1 MVSALKFENVTKR
14 YGKSAVLDDVSFE
27 VPRGTIVGLAGINGA
42 GKTTLIKCM
51 LGLCGM
57 DSGGIE
63 IFGISHSDAMAR
75 SALAYLPEKF
85 NPPAHLKGSD
95 FLRLAK
101 RLYAAHPDERE
112 IAVMLSEFGLDHA
125 LDLPVG
131 RYSKGMAQK
140 LGLAACF
147 LSGKDL
153 FVLDEPMSGLDP
165 RARAHVKEKLLGLR
179 DGGGTLLFTSHALS
193 TMGEIC
199 DRVAVLHEGRMAF
212 LSGRDDVERA
222 FLECTRVANSGS
234 GANV

>member
-1 MVSALKFENVTKR
+1 MGSALKFENVTKR
-14 YGKSAVLDDVSFE
+14 YKKTAVLDDVSFE
-27 VPRGTIVGLAGINGA
+27 VSRGTVVGLAGVNGA

-63 IFGISHSDAMAR
+63 IHGISHLDATAR
-75 SALAYLPEKF
+75 ASLAYLPEKF
-85 NPPAHLKGSD
+85 NPPAHLKGAD
-95 FLRLAK
+95 FLRLAM
-101 RLYAAHPDERE
+101 RLYGAHPDERKSAA
-112 IAVMLSEFGLDHA
+112 IFSEFGLDHA
-125 LDLPVG
+125 LDIPVG

-147 LSGKDL
+147 LSGKSL

-165 RARAHVKEKLLGLR
+165 RARAHVKEKLVRLR
-179 DGGGTLLFTSHALS
+179 DGGGTLIFTSHALS

-199 DRVAVLHEGRMAF
+199 DRVAVLHEGHLAF
-212 LSGRDDVERA
+212 LSGCDDVERA
-222 FLECTRVANSGS
+222 FLECTRVANSGP